1 MGLLFWI
8 IVFIISLAVLVKSS
22 DIFIDSSEK
31 IGLFLGLPSFIVG
44 VIIVAFGTS
53 LPELVSSIIAVAE
66 GSSEIVV
73 GNALGSNITNIFLVL
88 GITAVIGKE
97 FSVNYNLMRVD
108 LPFLLGSAI
117 LVALMLLDSVFSF
130 TEAIICLFCL
140 SVYIFNSL
148 RIKND
153 EEEQEREK
161 PKALTWILLIA
172 SPVVVYVGAKY
183 TVRSVIQISTLAG
196 IGSEVIALSAVALGT
211 SLPEVVVSIAAAR
224 RGNPEM
230 SVGNV
235 IGSNIFNT
243 FAVLGIPALIGPL
256 TIPSN
261 IRSFAV
267 PVFLGATVLCILVT
281 MERKVNRWAG
291 SLFLIFYIFFIGK
304 LFNFL

>member
-1 MGLLFWI
+1 MSLLLWI
-8 IVFIISLAVLVKSS
+8 ILFIISLAVLVKSS
-22 DIFIDSSEK
+22 DLFIDSSEK

-53 LPELVSSIIAVAE
+53 LPELVSSIIAVVE

-88 GITAVIGKE
+88 GITAVIGRE
-97 FSVNYNLMRVD
+97 FSINYNLMRVD

-117 LVALMLLDSVFSF
+117 LVALMLLDSVFSL
-130 TEAIICLFCL
+130 TEALISLVCL
-140 SVYIFNSL
+140 SIYIFNSL
-148 RIKND
+148 RTKNGED
-153 EEEQEREK
+153 EQKPER
-161 PKALTWILLIA
+161 PKALTWVLLAA
-172 SPVVVYVGAKY
+172 SPVFVYLGAKY
-183 TVRSVIQISTLAG
+183 TVRSVIQISTLLG

-230 SVGNV
+230 SVGNI

-256 TIPSN
+256 AIPSN
-261 IRSFAV
+261 IRSFAI

-281 MERKVNRWAG
+281 MERKVNRWSG

-304 LFNFL
+304 LFNFF